1 VKTLQSVQ
9 FLRGIAVLLVVLF
22 HHSGF
27 IERKYG
33 LTPLAEVFRNGFAG
47 MMLFFVLSGFII
59 LTAHAGDLG
68 RPARIGF
75 YVGRR
80 FIRIYPFYW
89 LVLLASG
96 GWRVFSGELSLKSLA
111 LNALLFKGTPSLI
124 IPVSWTLAYEVVFYG
139 LFIAFLI
146 NRKLGAVVFLIWLV
160 SLAALWGGPVQL
172 PWLIDPLYGLFLL
185 GMATAWL
192 VGHLSP
198 LDDRWRDGI
207 GWSALALGTAGFMA
221 TGYLYSHA
229 HLPADAWPHHPLTLA
244 GFGGSSALLL
254 LASVSAS
261 VNQALGKVKWLCG
274 LGNASYAIYLVHLQ
288 FGKLGWNL
296 AKAAKLAMPGEPG
309 IGMASVLLAWIVL
322 FSLALGL
329 VLHHRVEAPL
339 LRWLR
344 RAVA

>member
-1 VKTLQSVQ
+1 MKTLQSVQ
-9 FLRGIAVLLVVLF
+9 FLRGLAVLLVVLF
-22 HHSGF
+22 HHGGF

-33 LTPLAEVFRNGFAG
+33 LTPLPEVFRAGFSG

-59 LTAHAGDLG
+59 LTAHGGDLG
-68 RPARIGF
+68 RPSRIGF

-96 GWRVFSGELSLKSLA
+96 GWRVLSGELSLKSLT

-124 IPVSWTLAYEVVFYG
+124 IPVSWTLAYEVVFYAV
-139 LFIAFLI
+139 FIAFLV
-146 NRKLGAVVFLIWLV
+146 NRRLGLAVFLVWLLL
-160 SLAALWGGPVQL
+160 LAAPLPVQL
-172 PWLIDPLYGLFLL
+172 PWLIDPLYGLFML

-192 VGHLSP
+192 VGRLSR
-198 LDDRWRDGI
+198 LDDRRRDGI
-207 GWSALALGTAGFMA
+207 GWSALALGVAGFMA
-221 TGYLYSHA
+221 TGYLYHHA
-229 HLPADAWPHHPLTLA
+229 NLPSDAWPHHPLTLT

-254 LASVSAS
+254 LSSVSAS
-261 VNQALGKVKWLCG
+261 VNQALGKVKWVCE

-296 AKAAKLAMPGEPG
+296 AKAAKINAWGEPG
-309 IGMASVLLAWIVL
+309 LATASLLLGWIVL

-329 VLHHRVEAPL
+329 VIHHRLEAPL
-339 LRWLR
+339 LRRLR
-344 RAVA
+344 RALA